1 MEITHYR
8 INMVFQAGR
17 ADDVGNTFTENA
29 YNTVAENDEYICLDD
44 YCFTSIKKKS
54 GHSGDS
60 ALNKKIIYSHINDRF
75 WGTQITYN
83 LYTDKKK
90 RKSTISR
97 EIKSYIDKEF
107 SFLDNIDMSFLE
119 D

>member
-8 INMVFQAGR
+8 VKMVFNGGKIET
-17 ADDVGNTFTENA
+17 VGNTFTEET
-29 YNTVAENDEYICLDD
+29 YKIVAENDEYVCLDD

-54 GHSGDS
+54 GHSIDS
-60 ALNKKIIYSHINDRF
+60 ALNKKTIYSHINDRF
-75 WGTQITYN
+75 WGTQITYT

-90 RKSTISR
+90 RRSTIKR
-97 EIKSYIDKEF
+97 ELKNYIDKEF
-107 SFLDNIDMSFLE
+107 SFLNNIDMSFLE